1 MMDNRQRALAAL
13 LGLVILAGLAF
24 WWTTREPEV
33 VTAASLPAPAA
44 ASPMTATVSAPL
56 ATPTADP
63 ASAAPVS
70 DAVALEEEVL
80 DQIRKEEE
88 ELASRARDLEAQV
101 QDGEALLALK
111 QKQIQEL
118 EAQLSRTPANR

>member
-24 WWTTREPEV
+24 WWTTREPEM
-33 VTAASLPAPAA
+33 VTAAPLPAPAA
-44 ASPMTATVSAPL
+44 AGPMTATVSAPL
-56 ATPTADP
+56 GTPAVDP
-63 ASAAPVS
+63 APAAPVS

-118 EAQLSRTPANR
+118 EAQLSRTPATR

>member
-1 MMDNRQRALAAL
+1 MMNNRQRALAAL

-33 VTAASLPAPAA
+33 VTAAPLPAPAA